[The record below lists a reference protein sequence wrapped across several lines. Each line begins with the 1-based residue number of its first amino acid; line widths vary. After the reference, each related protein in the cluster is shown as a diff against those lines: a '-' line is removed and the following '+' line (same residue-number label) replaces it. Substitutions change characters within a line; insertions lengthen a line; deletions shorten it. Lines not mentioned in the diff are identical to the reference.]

1 MKIGLIKRIKNIGVL
16 PLMVIVLFIFASIA
30 YDRFLILYNLTNL
43 IRQASMMGLIA
54 IGMTFVILTG
64 GIDLS
69 VGSIVALAGLLAAYC
84 SKGPFVIT
92 FFLPLIIGCA
102 FGLVN
107 GLIITRLNIIPMIAT
122 LAMQM
127 GIRGIAYIISDVRT
141 FSVDENAVNLRY
153 LGGGY
158 LFGIPVPAITFILFF
173 VVSVVISD
181 KTSFGRSVYAVGG
194 NVNAARLMG
203 LKIKKTTTFCYVI
216 SGGLSALAGV
226 ILAGR
231 LGAGQAVAGMGWE
244 MNAIAAVAIG
254 GTYFTGGVGKISGT
268 FIAVVFIYLVT
279 NIINLQGNINAW
291 WQQIVIG
298 FMLLFVVV
306 LHSLIKKKNQQS
318 NVY

>member
-1 MKIGLIKRIKNIGVL
+1 MKANALRRIKNIGVL
-16 PLMVIVLFIFASIA
+16 PLMVIILFILASIV
-30 YDRFLILYNLTNL
+30 YDRFLTFANLTNL

-69 VGSIVALAGLLAAYC
+69 VGSTLALAGLLAAYFGKT
-84 SKGPFVIT
+84 SFAAA

-102 FGLVN
+102 FGLIN
-107 GLIITRLNIIPMIAT
+107 GLLITRLSIIPMVAT

-127 GIRGIAYIISDVRT
+127 AIRGIAYIISDARS
-141 FSVDENAVNLRY
+141 FPVDENALGLRF

-158 LFGIPVPAITFILFF
+158 IFGIPVPAIIFILFF
-173 VVSVVISD
+173 IVSFIVSN
-181 KTSFGRSVYAVGG
+181 KTPFGRSIYAVGG

-203 LKIKKTTTFCYVI
+203 LKVKKTTTLCYVI

-244 MNAIAAVAIG
+244 MTAVASVAIG
-254 GTYFTGGVGKISGT
+254 GTYFTGGIGKFSGT
-268 FIAVVFIYLVT
+268 FIAVIFIYLVT
-279 NIINLQGNINAW
+279 NIINLQGNINVW

-306 LHSLIKKKNQQS
+306 LRSLTKKKITA
-318 NVY
+318 

>member
-1 MKIGLIKRIKNIGVL
+1 
-16 PLMVIVLFIFASIA
+16 
-30 YDRFLILYNLTNL
+30 
-43 IRQASMMGLIA
+43 MMGLIS

-69 VGSIVALAGLLAAYC
+69 VGSMLALAGLLAAYY
-84 SKGPFVIT
+84 SKGPFIVA

-102 FGLVN
+102 FGLIN
-107 GLIITRLNIIPMIAT
+107 GLIITRLNIIPLIAT

-141 FSVDENAVNLRY
+141 FPVDENALSLRFI
-153 LGGGY
+153 GDGY
-158 LFGIPVPAITFILFF
+158 FFGIPIPAIIFILFF
-173 VVSVVISD
+173 IVSAIVSN
-181 KTSFGRSVYAVGG
+181 KTSFGRSIYAVGG

-203 LKIKKTTTFCYVI
+203 LKVKKTTTICYVI

-244 MNAIAAVAIG
+244 MTAIAAVAIG
-254 GTYFTGGVGKISGT
+254 GTYFTGGIGKFSGT
-268 FIAVVFIYLVT
+268 FIAVIFIYMVT
-279 NIINLQGNINAW
+279 NVINLQGNINVW

-306 LHSLIKKKNQQS
+306 IRSLAKNKKTA
-318 NVY
+318 V

>member
-1 MKIGLIKRIKNIGVL
+1 MKVNAIKHIKNIGAL
-16 PLMVIVLFIFASIA
+16 PLMTIVLFILASIV
-30 YDRFLILYNLTNL
+30 YDRFFTIANLTNL

-69 VGSIVALAGLLAAYC
+69 VGSMLALAGLLAAYF
-84 SKGPFVIT
+84 STGPFIVS
-92 FFLPLIIGCA
+92 FFVPLIIGCG
-102 FGLVN
+102 FGLIN

-141 FSVDENAVNLRY
+141 FPVNREASGLRF

-158 LFGIPVPAITFILFF
+158 FLGIPVPAIIFIVFA
-173 VVSVVISD
+173 VIAVIIAN
-181 KTSFGRSVYAVGG
+181 KTAFGRSVYAVGG
-194 NVNAARLMG
+194 NSIASRLMG
-203 LKIKKTTTFCYVI
+203 LKVKKTTALCYVI

-254 GTYFTGGVGKISGT
+254 GTYFTGGIGKFSGT
-268 FIAVVFIYLVT
+268 FIAVIFIYLVT
-279 NIINLQGNINAW
+279 NIINLQGDINTW
-291 WQQIVIG
+291 WQQIVTG
-298 FMLLFVVV
+298 FMLLVVV
-306 LHSLIKKKNQQS
+306 VIHSQTKKKKLAA
-318 NVY
+318 